1 MQTKQKES
9 VRFFRWGGT
18 RAACATIDRT
28 RYRTYFPLQSLKHCI
43 LFSKFAHGMVNAR
56 LRRSFKCLNCGKT
69 VGFWSMTAIRSIYNV
84 NFQLII
90 FATIHFIILFWQWT
104 KNCLVSFLLFIFSGD
119 KIRFKWF
126 WIALTFQMCIRH
138 IRSKTSVLCTIRYA
152 KYFKSKCL
160 KYKMNHRRTL
170 LLNASKKCSKLYSK
184 RGYSDSTMLKMSF
197 VSSLS
202 AKNWIEL

>member
-1 MQTKQKES
+1 
-9 VRFFRWGGT
+9 
-18 RAACATIDRT
+18 
-28 RYRTYFPLQSLKHCI
+28 
-43 LFSKFAHGMVNAR
+43 MVNAR

-138 IRSKTSVLCTIRYA
+138 IRLQTSVLCTIRYE

-160 KYKMNHRRTL
+160 KYKMNLRRVFAEHFKKMFETL
-170 LLNASKKCSKLYSK
+170 LKKRLF
-184 RGYSDSTMLKMSF
+184 R
-197 VSSLS
+197 
-202 AKNWIEL
+202 